1 LGDSQEE
8 GGLMEFYEIP
18 IAVNDLS
25 CFPERFPAEKFEE
38 MRKAHGEYVYAC
50 QYLLDPVPPEFQV
63 FRRDWL
69 KWWTVIPRHCRVA
82 ISVDPAAKVRKTS
95 DFSAFVVHG
104 WDERQ
109 RWYVLDLV
117 MDKLSHS
124 ERAEVLFRLHRK
136 WSPHSQWKV
145 VVLYEAIGFD
155 SDIVN
160 IRRLQ
165 AERNYWFQVV
175 EMSGG
180 LLKKTSKEDRIRML
194 QPYMERGEFYL
205 PRDPIRWMSHWEKR
219 RVDLKEKFLGQLLSF
234 PRGVNDDLLDAASM
248 PMFWRDFQWIRAAKA
263 QQKDQLPEMC
273 LANVLAMADR
283 YDALAAI
290 PENAGFSVSELVG
303 AAR

>member
-1 LGDSQEE
+1 
-8 GGLMEFYEIP
+8 
-18 IAVNDLS
+18 
-25 CFPERFPAEKFEE
+25 
-38 MRKAHGEYVYAC
+38 
-50 QYLLDPVPPEFQV
+50 
-63 FRRDWL
+63 
-69 KWWTVIPRHCRVA
+69 
-82 ISVDPAAKVRKTS
+82 
-95 DFSAFVVHG
+95 
-104 WDERQ
+104 
-109 RWYVLDLV
+109 
-117 MDKLSHS
+117 
-124 ERAEVLFRLHRK
+124 LFRLHRK